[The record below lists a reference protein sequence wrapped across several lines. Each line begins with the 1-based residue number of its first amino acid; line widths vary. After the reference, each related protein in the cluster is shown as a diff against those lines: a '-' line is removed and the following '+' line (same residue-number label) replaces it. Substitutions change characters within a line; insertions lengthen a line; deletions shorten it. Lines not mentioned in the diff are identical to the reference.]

1 MPISRTGTRDLG
13 TRLHDIHASGPE
25 PLRSHAPEARGGHW
39 LSACGAEK
47 LLSGEPPSQFPSPAF
62 RSPVTTDRELLER
75 LRQGDSA
82 AFDEIF
88 RTWYGPLVGTAE
100 RMLRDRAVADE
111 LVQDVMLEL
120 WRRRET
126 LTADGSAQAYLFQAT
141 RNRVLNHLRHL
152 KIEQRS
158 EPEVR
163 GESSST
169 PHADA
174 AVIEEEL
181 DVAVQRAVQSL
192 PDRCR
197 EVFELSRVHGLKYAE
212 IARQMGISVKTVE
225 AQMGK
230 ALRMLRERLA
240 PWLPG
245 GDDG

>member
-1 MPISRTGTRDLG
+1 MRPARVAPPVGTSLGALVYAWRLRPGKVASSAELASANAPGSRLPHPG
-13 TRLHDIHASGPE
+13 
-25 PLRSHAPEARGGHW
+25 RS
-39 LSACGAEK
+39 LSTN
-47 LLSGEPPSQFPSPAF
+47 
-62 RSPVTTDRELLER
+62 VTDSELLER
-75 LRQGDSA
+75 LRQGDTL
-82 AFDEIF
+82 AFDTIF

-100 RMLRDRAVADE
+100 RMLRDRAVAEE

-126 LTADGSAQAYLFQAT
+126 LSSDGSAQAYLFQAT

-152 KIEQRS
+152 RIEQRS

-163 GESSST
+163 GESSAT
-169 PHADA
+169 PQADSA
-174 AVIEEEL
+174 LVQEEL

-212 IARQMGISVKTVE
+212 IARTLGISVKTVE

-230 ALRMLRERLA
+230 ALRTLRERLA
-240 PWLPG
+240 AWLPEESG
-245 GDDG
+245 